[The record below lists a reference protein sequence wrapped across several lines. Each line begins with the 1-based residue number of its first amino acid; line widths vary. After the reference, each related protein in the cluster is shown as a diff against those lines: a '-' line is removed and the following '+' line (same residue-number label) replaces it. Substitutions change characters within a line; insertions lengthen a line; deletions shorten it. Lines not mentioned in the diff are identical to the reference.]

1 MTLYCLMQVMMLF
14 YMLTVRRSTIGTLQ
28 DADDDNNS
36 NNHVEQEEKH
46 QVEITRLTHQV
57 ISLHCH

>member
-1 MTLYCLMQVMMLF
+1 
-14 YMLTVRRSTIGTLQ
+14 MLTVRRSTIGTLQ

>member
-1 MTLYCLMQVMMLF
+1 
-14 YMLTVRRSTIGTLQ
+14 MLTVRRSTIGTLQ
-28 DADDDNNS
+28 DADDDNNSNNHDNNS